1 MKWMFI
7 SPKYIIALLLIVVL
21 ATTIANPWE
30 TARAAPTGSESVIA
44 WNTIMIRTVITV
56 GQQPPPPSFVYATYA
71 QTAVYNA
78 VVAIEGGYQS
88 YKSNLD
94 RHPDA
99 SVAAAVATAAHNVL
113 VHYFPLQQMALDTDY
128 STFMATIPDD
138 AARIKGIDVGNAAA
152 EELITLRT
160 GDGLNADI
168 GFSMPTPAPGV
179 WQLPA
184 GVSPQ
189 VPWMSK
195 LKPFMLESPDQF
207 RPGPPPDLGSDE
219 WASEYNESLHYG
231 RRDSTV
237 RTPEQTTIVR
247 FWSGPPM
254 SQFNS
259 VFQQLAN
266 SRGLSA
272 VQTARLMAMGNM
284 VTADALIGCFDAK
297 YHYLFWRPAF
307 AIPLGDTDGNPNTL
321 ADPTFVPLLPTPPHP
336 EYPSAH
342 GCVTS
347 AEAEMFTQFLGT
359 QHINVDIPSSV
370 AGISPQHFKN
380 ANDLTKQIIN
390 ARVWGGLHYRGSMI
404 AGVNLGRKV
413 AHWTL
418 KQYFQPTN

>member
-237 RTPEQTTIVR
+237 RTPRTDNYCPFLVR
-247 FWSGPPM
+247 STDVPIQLCLPAI
-254 SQFNS
+254 SKLERIKCRPNS
-259 VFQQLAN
+259 SIN
-266 SRGLSA
+266 
-272 VQTARLMAMGNM
+272 GN
-284 VTADALIGCFDAK
+284 GK
-297 YHYLFWRPAF
+297 YGHCRCIDWMFRCQ
-307 AIPLGDTDGNPNTL
+307 IS
-321 ADPTFVPLLPTPPHP
+321 LLVL
-336 EYPSAH
+336 E
-342 GCVTS
+342 
-347 AEAEMFTQFLGT
+347 
-359 QHINVDIPSSV
+359 
-370 AGISPQHFKN
+370 AGICNS
-380 ANDLTKQIIN
+380 A
-390 ARVWGGLHYRGSMI
+390 W
-404 AGVNLGRKV
+404 
-413 AHWTL
+413 
-418 KQYFQPTN
+418 